1 MAAPASTLTSVAYIY
16 KTTYASGI
24 GEVAKRR
31 HPLLSMM
38 TTTGGFTGNNF
49 TYPMRYGNPASVS
62 GSFSNAQ
69 TYVSASKGLQFVALR
84 KKKYGDITL
93 DGESLMACDSKGSFL
108 DLVTLETDAVI
119 TEHIDR
125 LAFDLY
131 RDGSGQ
137 RGRRASVS
145 SQTIT
150 LSDPDTARNFKIN
163 MQIIASTNADGSSP
177 RAGSAKVTAVSLAS
191 GTVTVDAVANIT
203 SFADND
209 YLFAIGDPSTCVEG
223 LESLTPLTAPSPS
236 ESFRSVDRSVFPE
249 LLAGS
254 RINDTTTTIE
264 ENAGLGAVYVDAA
277 GGKCDSFMLNPIR
290 FYQVARR
297 LGAKVEYEGAG
308 GQADYGFERILIH
321 TAAGTLKCY
330 ADPDCPTNRG
340 RGFLSSSH
348 YYRTLGEQV
357 HIIMDDGQPNL
368 RQTDQDG
375 IEARTRSMGNYIQTD
390 TRNHFVIAI

>member
-31 HPLLSMM
+31 HPLYSMM
-38 TTTGGFTGNNF
+38 TVTGGFTGTNF

-62 GSFSNAQ
+62 GSFANAQ
-69 TYVSASKGLQFVALR
+69 SYVAGSKGLQFVALR

-119 TEHIDR
+119 SEHVDR

-131 RDGSGQ
+131 RDGSGNRGQ
-137 RGRRASVS
+137 RSSASTNV
-145 SQTIT
+145 IT
-150 LSDPDTARNFKIN
+150 LADTDTARNFKIN
-163 MQIIASTNADGSSP
+163 MQVIASPNADGSSP
-177 RAGSAKVTAVSLAS
+177 RSGSTYVTAVSLAS
-191 GTVTVDAVANIT
+191 GKITLNSAAGIT

-209 YLFAIGDPSTCVEG
+209 YLFAIGDPGTCVEG
-223 LESLTPLTAPSPS
+223 LASLTPLTAPASS

-254 RINDTTTTIE
+254 RINDTSTTIE
-264 ENAGLGAVYVDAA
+264 ENAGLGAVNVDAA

-340 RGFLSSSH
+340 YGFLSASH

-357 HIIMDDGQPNL
+357 HIIMDDGMPNL

-390 TRNHFVIAI
+390 TRNFFVIAI

>member
-1 MAAPASTLTSVAYIY
+1 MAAPASTLTSVSYIY

-24 GEVAKRR
+24 GQVAKRR
-31 HPLLSMM
+31 HPLFSML

-62 GSFSNAQ
+62 GSFANAQ
-69 TYVSASKGLQFVALR
+69 TYVSASKGLQFAATR

-93 DGESLMACDSKGSFL
+93 DGEALMACDSKGSFL

-131 RDGSGQ
+131 RNGTGQ
-137 RGRRASVS
+137 RGQRASASTNV
-145 SQTIT
+145 IT
-150 LSDPDTARNFKIN
+150 LSDADTARNFKIN
-163 MQIIASTNADGSSP
+163 MQVIASANADGSSP
-177 RAGSAKVTAVSLAS
+177 RTGSTSVAAVSLSA
-191 GTVTVDAVANIT
+191 GTITLTSAAGIT

-209 YLFAIGDPSTCVEG
+209 YLFAIGDPTTCVEG
-223 LESLTPLTAPSPS
+223 LESLTPLTAPSVS
-236 ESFRSVDRSVFPE
+236 ESFRGVDRSVFPE

-264 ENAGLGAVYVDAA
+264 ENLGLAAVYVDAA
-277 GGKCDSFMLNPIR
+277 GGKLDSAMLNPIR

-297 LGAKVEYEGAG
+297 LGAKVEYDGAG
-308 GQADYGFERILIH
+308 GQADYGFERILVH
-321 TAAGTLKCY
+321 TAAGTLKVY

-340 RGFLSSSH
+340 RLFLSESH

-390 TRNHFVIAI
+390 TRNHAVIAI